1 MNPPRLQPHPPPRG
15 GLLEPRAP
23 FKVVF
28 YSFLRWVLWVG
39 TTLTVGL
46 FRSSALSAPL
56 LGFQPMDAFLSLQPC
71 SAQQTAGYLPH
82 ASDIVSLELGAS
94 RVTDPGRPAPSDSG
108 FPSAGDLTSDR
119 ALSRWFELNS
129 LHILSRDWHG
139 GWTSVEAVSILNAM
153 FPSGSFVSF
162 REFLSQDQVQGRSL
176 DDLARSLSGDPQ
188 SICFY
193 GYFSLSTSV
202 CNFSSSPSLPKCI
215 WSRGSSWVKFSSY
228 TLLLEWLKSFLTFLE
243 ALLPTESAPRS
254 SAFHVLCLFQVCDFP
269 LTGQAICWEH
279 PVQQF
284 PKASE
289 LERGRIYK
297 CCTYLS
303 DQIFWNNYWGSQR
316 KRILRSVSGSI
327 LDMMWAQNYKGASMW
342 KSSKGQV
349 LMPVKTAAGRIFSIP
364 LVQWHSGGDFL
375 PPGDIKHPET
385 FLRLEVANDSSV
397 QRPGKLLNISGWITN
412 STSSPPN
419 KELSGPKYQ

>member
-1 MNPPRLQPHPPPRG
+1 MVAGLQWKQS
-15 GLLEPRAP
+15 A
-23 FKVVF
+23 
-28 YSFLRWVLWVG
+28 SWMQCFLRGVL
-39 TTLTVGL
+39 
-46 FRSSALSAPL
+46 
-56 LGFQPMDAFLSLQPC
+56 
-71 SAQQTAGYLPH
+71 
-82 ASDIVSLELGAS
+82 
-94 RVTDPGRPAPSDSG
+94 
-108 FPSAGDLTSDR
+108 
-119 ALSRWFELNS
+119 
-129 LHILSRDWHG
+129 
-139 GWTSVEAVSILNAM
+139 
-153 FPSGSFVSF
+153 FPSGSFWVKIKC
-162 REFLSQDQVQGRSL
+162 RAGLWMTL
-176 DDLARSLSGDPQ
+176 PRSLSGDPQ

-215 WSRGSSWVKFSSY
+215 WSHGSSWVKFSSY

-342 KSSKGQV
+342 KNSKGQV

-364 LVQWHSGGDFL
+364 LVQWLSGGDFL

-397 QRPGKLLNISGWITN
+397 QRSGKLLNISGWITN
-412 STSSPPN
+412 STSSPQTKSCLAPN
-419 KELSGPKYQ
+419 INNAKSEKLCSSLYQYLAQCFNHNRRE